1 MTENTTITVS
11 KDQHSEVVTTN
22 GYLVIYLKGE
32 DFKFIGD
39 LSIKDL
45 APMLMKFAMEKMVH
59 KD

>member
-11 KDQHSEVVTTN
+11 KDQHSELVTTN

-39 LSIKDL
+39 LSINDL